1 MNYLRS
7 FFLNVLIIFF
17 ALSVMP
23 GIKIEFYEN
32 VPNIGMHMLFS
43 LIVGFLNSLIAP
55 FLISL
60 ETKITNLKII
70 ILSSLVTFLSFLV
83 IAIIHIGIEINFLGF
98 ILAFI
103 IVSAISFF
111 TNYLE
116 LKHLLK

>member
-7 FFLNVLIIFF
+7 FFLNVLIVFF
-17 ALSVMP
+17 VIRVMP
-23 GIKIEFYEN
+23 GIKIDFFEN
-32 VPNIGMHMLFS
+32 VPNIGMDILVS

-55 FLISL
+55 FLVAL

-70 ILSSLVTFLSFLV
+70 ILASVVTFLSFLV
-83 IAIIHIGIEINFLGF
+83 ISIFHLGVEINFLGF

-103 IVSAISFF
+103 IVSFISFF